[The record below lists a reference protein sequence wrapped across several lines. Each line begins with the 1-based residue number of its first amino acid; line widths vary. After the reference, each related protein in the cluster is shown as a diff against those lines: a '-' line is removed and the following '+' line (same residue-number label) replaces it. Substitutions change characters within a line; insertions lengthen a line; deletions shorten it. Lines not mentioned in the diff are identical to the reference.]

1 MRKTRV
7 IHVITRF
14 DKGGSA
20 ENTFLTAAGLD
31 REAYE
36 VRAGHGLLARVR
48 RWDPGSRPPSRRTSP
63 GSGPGGQNR

>member
-1 MRKTRV
+1 MSKTRV

-20 ENTFLTAAGLD
+20 ENTYLTAAGLD

-36 VRAGHGLLARVR
+36 VLLVMGPSHESGMGPRDATTSRN
-48 RWDPGSRPPSRRTSP
+48 PG
-63 GSGPGGQNR
+63 